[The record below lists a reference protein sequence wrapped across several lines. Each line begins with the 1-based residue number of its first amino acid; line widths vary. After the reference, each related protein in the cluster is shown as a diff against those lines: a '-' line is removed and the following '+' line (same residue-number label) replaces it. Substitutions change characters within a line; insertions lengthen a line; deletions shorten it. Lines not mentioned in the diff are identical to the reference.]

1 MIVRGEF
8 RPSGFV
14 VYTCSLCHAEW
25 QVHVHEDPAV
35 VTAHSDEECSAE
47 IVASAELKEL
57 QKKHPNRRFARSA
70 LDGKW
75 VPL

>member
-14 VYTCSLCHAEW
+14 VYTCSVCCSEW

-35 VTAHSDEECSAE
+35 VTAHTSDECT
-47 IVASAELKEL
+47 VELLAAKEL
-57 QKKHPNRRFARSA
+57 EELQRRHPGRRFARSA

>member
-14 VYTCSLCHAEW
+14 VYTCSICRSEW

-35 VTAHSDEECSAE
+35 VTAHSSEECT
-47 IVASAELKEL
+47 AELLSAKELEEL
-57 QKKHPNRRFARSA
+57 QKKHPGGRFGRSA
-70 LDGKW
+70 LHGKW
-75 VPL
+75 VLL